1 MPELRPELTDD
12 EKKFLGELTKICR
25 APRRKPSD
33 TERCTVLKL
42 RQTIEFDKMEAD
54 RRAIAMTDRFQRQ
67 MSDITY
73 ISARMNRLQ
82 NEGQLLSNALQRAS
96 NEYDLILTTRASKP
110 VSVFGEIA
118 FTLILTLLPEL
129 KLVGR
134 AMKMFTDGRTVAAV
148 VMNTGGTSQGNPLAR
163 LLTELGNKTQ
173 KLSESNARLVR
184 FADYLDGQSKDIIEA
199 IRNPLVAA
207 PGIDTESQKR
217 LSAFSAK
224 NQILT
229 GVIKAIQRKLFLMTL
244 MEPILYAFV
253 IWYQGD
259 DVRKV
264 LDSMFTVSGLDG
276 DISSDGSEFDL
287 FSDLMLYNMLREYM
301 TKYCWMQFGV
311 SNPTYPIEGRKDFD
325 AKLTVVEGLDEAQRE
340 MIFKRFGSKA
350 WKPRPSFFNLDS
362 NWDLARHLKLKTVAH
377 AFGRREIKV
386 NFYGPH
392 QSGPRSIDWG
402 DDFDRIKF

>member
-1 MPELRPELTDD
+1 MPDLRPELTDD
-12 EKKFLGELTKICR
+12 EKKFLGELTKICS

-33 TERCTVLKL
+33 TERCTLLKI
-42 RQTIEFDKMEAD
+42 RQTIEFDKMESE
-54 RRAIAMTDRFQRQ
+54 RRAIAMADRFQRQ
-67 MSDITY
+67 LSDITY

-96 NEYDLILTTRASKP
+96 NEYDLILTTRAHKP

-118 FTLILTLLPEL
+118 FTLFLTLLPEL

-148 VMNTGGTSQGNPLAR
+148 VMNAGGASQDNPLAR

-173 KLSESNARLVR
+173 KLADSNARIVR
-184 FADYLDGQSKDIIEA
+184 FADYLDNQSKDIIEA
-199 IRNPLVAA
+199 IRNPLVSA
-207 PGIDTESQKR
+207 PEVDTESQKR
-217 LSAFSAK
+217 LSAFNAK

-229 GVIKAIQRKLFLMTL
+229 DLIKAIQRKLVLMTL

-253 IWYQGD
+253 IWYRGD

-264 LDSMFTVSGLDG
+264 LESMFRTSGLDG
-276 DISSDGSEFDL
+276 DISSDGSEFDV
-287 FSDLMLYNMLREYM
+287 FSDLILYNMLREYM

-311 SNPTYPIEGRKDFD
+311 SPANQIDGRKQFD
-325 AKLTVVEGLDEAQRE
+325 ERLTVFEGLDEAQRK

-350 WKPRPSFFNLDS
+350 WRPRPSFFSLDS
-362 NWDLARHLKLKTVAH
+362 NWDLARHLKLKTVTH
-377 AFGRREIKV
+377 AFGRKEIKI

-392 QSGPRSIDWG
+392 PSRPISIDWG